1 MSIKVERKLHD
12 MRILGRIVRV
22 RSTEQFVW
30 HLLTPTLFYTFKEES
45 TMITWNNLDTLE
57 AFKNL
62 SKAER
67 VNIAEAMSGENGAER
82 VKSYSVPMAEGLAY
96 NYAAKQVNED
106 VLAALVKLAEE
117 AQLSEK
123 FEELYNGAVINT
135 GENRLVLHQ
144 LTRGQLGNTVT
155 ADGVDKRAFYV
166 EQQNRIAEFA
176 NKVHAGEITNA
187 AGEKFTTV
195 VQIGIGGSDL
205 GPRAMYLALENW
217 AKKNGCFKME
227 AKFISNV
234 DPDDAAAVL
243 NSIDVAHSIFVL
255 VSKSGTTLETL
266 TNESFVK
273 DALKNAGLDASKHMI
288 AVTSETSPL
297 AKSDDYLAAFFMD
310 DYIGG
315 RYSSTSAVG
324 GAVLSLA
331 FGPEVFA
338 AFLEG
343 AAAEDKLSAN
353 KDVLQNPEMLDAL
366 IGVYERNVLGYPSTA
381 VLPYSQALNRFPA
394 HLQQVDMESNGKSV
408 NRFGEPVN
416 YPTGPV
422 LFGEPGTNGQHS
434 FYQLLHQGTDI
445 VPLQFV
451 GFRNNQM
458 ETDVD
463 IQGST
468 SQQKLCANV
477 AAQIVAFACGKA
489 DENKN
494 KNFEGGRPSSII
506 IGDQVNPKT
515 LGALLAHFENK
526 IMFQGF
532 LWNVNSFD
540 QEGVQLGKV
549 LAKRVLAHETDGALK
564 VFSDLLNI

>member
-1 MSIKVERKLHD
+1 MVA
-12 MRILGRIVRV
+12 
-22 RSTEQFVW
+22 
-30 HLLTPTLFYTFKEES
+30 
-45 TMITWNNLDTLE
+45 WNNLDTLASYE
-57 AFKNL
+57 ALEKVEKVNL
-62 SKAER
+62 AE
-67 VNIAEAMSGENGAER
+67 VMAGENGAER
-82 VKSYSVPMAEGLAY
+82 VKKYSVPMAEGLVF
-96 NYAAKQVNED
+96 NYAAKCVDDD

-117 AQLSEK
+117 AQLAEK
-123 FEELYNGAVINT
+123 FEALYNGEMINT
-135 GENRLVLHQ
+135 GEKRLVLHQ
-144 LTRGQLGNTVT
+144 LTRGQLGEAVV

-166 EQQNRIAEFA
+166 EQQTKIAEFA
-176 NKVHAGEITNA
+176 KKVHAGEITNA

-217 AKKNGCFKME
+217 AKKNGTFKME
-227 AKFISNV
+227 AQFISNV

-243 NSIDVAHSIFVL
+243 NNIDVAHSLFVL

-273 DALKNAGLDASKHMI
+273 DALKNAGLDASKHMV

-338 AFLEG
+338 AFLDG
-343 AAAEDKLSAN
+343 AAAADATAKNA
-353 KDVLQNPEMLDAL
+353 DVLANPAMLDAL
-366 IGVYERNVLGYPSTA
+366 IGVYERNVLGHLCTA
-381 VLPYSQALNRFPA
+381 VLPYSQALSRFPA
-394 HLQQVDMESNGKSV
+394 HLQQLDMESNGKSV
-408 NRFGEPVN
+408 NRYGEPVN
-416 YPTGPV
+416 YVTGPV
-422 LFGEPGTNGQHS
+422 IFGEPGTNGQHS

-445 VPLQFV
+445 VPLQFI
-451 GFRNNQM
+451 GFKNNQCGS
-458 ETDVD
+458 DVV
-463 IQGST
+463 IQDST

-477 AAQIVAFACGKA
+477 VAQIVAFACGKD
-489 DENKN
+489 DENNN
-494 KNFEGGRPSSII
+494 KKFEGGRPSSII
-506 IGDQVNPKT
+506 IGEQLTPGS

-526 IMFQGF
+526 VMFQGF
-532 LWNVNSFD
+532 VWNLNSFD

-564 VFSDLLNI
+564 VYSDLLNI

>member
-1 MSIKVERKLHD
+1 MV
-12 MRILGRIVRV
+12 
-22 RSTEQFVW
+22 
-30 HLLTPTLFYTFKEES
+30 
-45 TMITWNNLDTLE
+45 TWSNLDTLTSYE
-57 AFKNL
+57 ELFKIDRVKL
-62 SKAER
+62 AE
-67 VNIAEAMSGENGAER
+67 VMSGENGAER
-82 VKSYSVPMAEGLAY
+82 VKKYSVPMAAGLTY
-96 NYAAKQVNED
+96 NYAAKQVD
-106 VLAALVKLAEE
+106 DQVLEGLEKLAKE
-117 AQLSEK
+117 AQLSDK
-123 FEELYNGAVINT
+123 FKALYNGEMINT
-135 GENRLVLHQ
+135 GEKRLVLHQ
-144 LTRGQLGNTVT
+144 LTRGQLGDAVV

-166 EQQNRIAEFA
+166 EQQNKIAEFA
-176 NKVHAGEITNA
+176 KKVHAGEITNA

-217 AKKNGCFKME
+217 AKKNNTFKME

-243 NSIDVAHSIFVL
+243 NSIDVAHALFVL

-273 DALKNAGLDASKHMI
+273 DALKNAGLDASRHMV

-315 RYSSTSAVG
+315 RFSSTSAVG

-338 AFLEG
+338 QFLEG
-343 AAAEDKLSAN
+343 AAEEDKLAAN
-353 KDVLQNPEMLDAL
+353 ENVLENPSMLDAL
-366 IGVYERNVLGYPSTA
+366 IGVYERNVLGYPATT
-381 VLPYSQALNRFPA
+381 VLPYSQALSRFPA
-394 HLQQVDMESNGKSV
+394 HLQQADMESNGKSV
-408 NRFGEPVN
+408 NRYGEPVN

-451 GFRNNQM
+451 GFKNSQIG
-458 ETDVD
+458 TDVV

-489 DENKN
+489 DENRN
-494 KNFEGGRPSSII
+494 KNFEGSRPSSII
-506 IGDQVNPKT
+506 IGEKLDPKA

-532 LWNVNSFD
+532 VWNVNSFD

-549 LAKRVLAHETDGALK
+549 LAKKVLAHETDGALK
-564 VFSDLLNI
+564 VYSDLLNI